1 MKGYEVEEKI
11 KIEDHITFIRINPTD
26 VSLTLTNIYDSLS
39 DLAWITTFDDDYM
52 QDGFRI
58 RAEDTIKY
66 ISKNI
71 VNGETDDVTSNS
83 GELVVSELS
92 RMSVITEMDYQDIPL
107 AELIKIKDIGNH
119 GYDFYSVN
127 KIDIILF
134 AEAKYVASQNAYGR
148 SMKQLVRFENEK
160 QDVSDIVD
168 IDRFCSQTSKNNF
181 ANGQKGFIA
190 AFASKGTNTQTLIN
204 GIKRNLDF
212 QALSKFDELIC
223 IAVDI

>member
-1 MKGYEVEEKI
+1 MKGYEVEEII
-11 KIEDHITFIRINPTD
+11 KMEDHITFIRINPTD
-26 VSLTLTNIYDSLS
+26 VSLTLTNIFESLS
-39 DLAWITTFDDDYM
+39 NLAWISDFDDDYM

-71 VNGETDDVTSNS
+71 ISGATDEITSNS

-92 RMSVITEMDYQDIPL
+92 RISVIKEMEYQDIPL

-127 KIDIILF
+127 KDDIILF
-134 AEAKYVASQNAYGR
+134 AEAKYVAAQNAYGR
-148 SMKQLVRFENEK
+148 SMKQLVRFEDEK

-168 IDRFCSQTSKNNF
+168 IDRFCSQEAKKKF
-181 ANGQKGFIA
+181 ANGQKGYIA
-190 AFASKGTNTQTLIN
+190 AFASKGTPTETIIN
-204 GIKRNLDF
+204 GIKRNADF
-212 QALSKFDELIC
+212 KVLSQFYELLC